1 MTELFINYLV
11 EFVFAYPFIMSIIWI
26 IGALLFIYVSEK
38 DFQGPEF
45 CPKLDTYPS
54 VSIIVPCHNESE
66 NIRETIDHLLRLNYP
81 DYEIIAVNDG
91 STDNTAEIL
100 NQLAVDQARVR
111 VVHLKH
117 NRGKQTAQRM
127 GALMSNGDILVCMDG
142 DALFEPN
149 AVTWLVRRLM
159 LHNKIGGVTG
169 NPRIRNRSSLLGK
182 LQVGEFSSIIGLIKR
197 SQMDL
202 ARIFTVSGVICAFK
216 KAAVHEV
223 GYWRTDMI
231 TDDIDI
237 TWRLQK
243 GGWLVMFQPNAV
255 CWILMPETLKGLWKQ
270 RLRWAKGGAE
280 IMRTYGLEILSK
292 PGLRM
297 LPLLIDYVLSILWA
311 NILFIVI
318 ILEILFRT
326 GLTTLEVNLLLPTHW
341 GITLTSIFLIQAM
354 VSFFIDK
361 KYEKGLFAIFP
372 WMIWYPAM
380 YWVINAATSFW
391 GFYKAFFTKK
401 AKFATWTSPD
411 RGLK

>member
-1 MTELFINYLV
+1 MSDPFINYMV
-11 EFVFAYPFIMSIIWI
+11 EYIFAYPFIMSIIWVF
-26 IGALLFIYVSEK
+26 GALLFIYVSEK
-38 DFQGPEF
+38 DFQGPEY
-45 CPKLDTYPS
+45 CPKLEFYPF
-54 VSIIVPCHNESE
+54 VSIVVPCHNESE
-66 NIRETIDHLLRLNYP
+66 NIRETIAHLLRLNYP
-81 DYEIIAVNDG
+81 HYEIIAVNDG
-91 STDNTAEIL
+91 STDDTAIIL
-100 NQLAVDQARVR
+100 NELASENSQVR
-111 VVHLKH
+111 AVHLKH

-149 AVTWLVRRLM
+149 SVTWLVRRLL
-159 LHNKIGGVTG
+159 LHNNIGGVTG

-202 ARIFTVSGVICAFK
+202 ARLFTVSGVICAFK
-216 KAAVHEV
+216 KSALHDV

-243 GGWLVMFQPNAV
+243 SGWLIMFQPNAI
-255 CWILMPETLKGLWKQ
+255 CWILMPETVKGLWKQ

-280 IMRTYGLEILSK
+280 IIRTYGLEIISK

-297 LPLLIDYVLSILWA
+297 LPLFIDYVLSILWA

-318 ILEILFRT
+318 VLEILYRV
-326 GLTTLEVNLLLPTHW
+326 GLSSFEVNLLVPTHW
-341 GITLTSIFLIQAM
+341 GITLTSVFLIQAI
-354 VSFFIDK
+354 VSFLIDR
-361 KYEKGLFAIFP
+361 KYERGLFSLFP

-401 AKFATWTSPD
+401 SKFAVWTSPD